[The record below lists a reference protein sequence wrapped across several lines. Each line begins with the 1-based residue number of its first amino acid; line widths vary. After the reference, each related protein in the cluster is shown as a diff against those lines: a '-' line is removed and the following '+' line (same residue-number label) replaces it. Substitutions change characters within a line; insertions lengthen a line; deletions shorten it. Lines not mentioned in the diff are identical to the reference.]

1 MVETRVI
8 HRTETIG
15 KKTYPITVTKQ
26 VGIQEIEDHG
36 ERILVEAVTITES
49 PLGTTVCYTRVRPEV
64 PPEERAANRRRIIEV
79 ATQAM
84 IDQGIW

>member
-1 MVETRVI
+1 METKVI
-8 HRTETIG
+8 HRMETIG

-26 VGIQEIEDHG
+26 VGLQEIEDYG
-36 ERILVEAVTITES
+36 KKILVEAVTITES
-49 PLGTTVCYTRVRPEV
+49 PLGTTVCYSRARPEV
-64 PPEERAANRRRIIEV
+64 SEEERAANRRRIIEV

>member
-1 MVETRVI
+1 METKVI
-8 HRTETIG
+8 HRMETIG

-26 VGIQEIEDHG
+26 VGLQEIEEDG
-36 ERILVEAVTITES
+36 ERFLVNAVTITES
-49 PLGTTVCYTRVRPEV
+49 PLGTTVCYTRVSPEISE
-64 PPEERAANRRRIIEV
+64 EERAANRRRIIEV